1 MDVLGL
7 NDQYIAHHG
16 RKFPSLMPGPQT
28 SDAGYTLRR
37 EPEYIMMDNVEP
49 PYRFAS
55 DRVLGNSPEFREEY
69 ERVTIELDNG
79 ADASMWKRTDERA
92 QAT

>member
-1 MDVLGL
+1 
-7 NDQYIAHHG
+7 
-16 RKFPSLMPGPQT
+16 
-28 SDAGYTLRR
+28 
-37 EPEYIMMDNVEP
+37 MMDNVEP

-55 DRVLGNSPEFREEY
+55 DRVLGDSPEFREEY

-79 ADASMWKRTDERA
+79 ADASMWKRTDETA